1 MVELNL
7 EQRQK
12 VWPLVEGWDETIIW
26 TGLQGHWGS
35 VWADDAENPR
45 SARVVVG
52 DFVFYAGEPNLE
64 LVKSTE
70 GFFRE
75 SILTPQHA
83 GWAAMIEEVWGSVTE
98 KLDRVAIKKEPD
110 VFDREHLEQLAAALP
125 AEYEMRMMDAD
136 LVEQA
141 LSEPWSWHLCGQYAG
156 VEDFLRR
163 GIGVGVTYNG
173 KMVAGASS
181 YSVYD
186 TGIEVEIDTN
196 EEHRGKGIATA
207 CGAKLILACLDRGL
221 YPSWDAANA
230 RSVHLA
236 EKLGYHAA
244 EPYDSWFLKLEN
256 A

>member
-12 VWPLVEGWDETIIW
+12 LWPLVEGWNETIIW

-35 VWADDAENPR
+35 AWADNAENPR
-45 SARVVVG
+45 SARIVVG

-64 LVKSTE
+64 MVKSTE

-75 SILTPQHA
+75 SIITPQNE
-83 GWAAMIEEVWGSVTE
+83 GWAAMIEEVWGSCTE
-98 KLDRVAIKKEPD
+98 KLERFAMKKETD
-110 VFDREHLEQLAAALP
+110 IFDRKQLEAYVAALP
-125 AEYEMRMMDAD
+125 AEYEMRLMDVE

-141 LSEPWSWHLCGQYAG
+141 LSERWSWHLCGQYAG
-156 VEDFLRR
+156 PEDFVRR
-163 GIGVGVTYNG
+163 GIGVGITHNG
-173 KMVAGASS
+173 KLVAGASS

-196 EEHRGKGIATA
+196 EDYRGKGLATI

-221 YPSWDAANA
+221 YPSWDAANE

-236 EKLGYHAA
+236 GKFGYNV
-244 EPYDSWFLKLEN
+244 EGPYHSWFLVQK
-256 A
+256 